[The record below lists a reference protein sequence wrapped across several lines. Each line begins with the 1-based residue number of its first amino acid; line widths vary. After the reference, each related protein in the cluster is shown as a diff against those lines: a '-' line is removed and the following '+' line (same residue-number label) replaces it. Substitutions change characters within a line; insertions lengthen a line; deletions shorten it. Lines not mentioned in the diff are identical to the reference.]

1 MLRVVKVVAAVVVV
15 VEGDVV
21 GGVQVDGGGVGAIS
35 LVTDVR
41 SSGTVAEAYA
51 VFFKLRA
58 RWIAG

>member
-15 VEGDVV
+15 VEGDVA
-21 GGVQVDGGGVGAIS
+21 GGVQVDGGVVLAIS

-51 VFFKLRA
+51 VF
-58 RWIAG
+58 

>member
-21 GGVQVDGGGVGAIS
+21 GGVQVDGGVVGAIS

-41 SSGTVAEAYA
+41 SSGTVAEAYCC
-51 VFFKLRA
+51 FLIDSQE
-58 RWIAG
+58 IAG

>member
-15 VEGDVV
+15 VEGDVA
-21 GGVQVDGGGVGAIS
+21 GGVQVDGGGVLAIS

-41 SSGTVAEAYA
+41 SSGTVAEAML
-51 VFFKLRA
+51 FFKLRA

>member
-41 SSGTVAEAYA
+41 SSGTVAEAYTI
-51 VFFKLRA
+51 FF
-58 RWIAG
+58 